1 MSKEPSVKQ
10 WFFVCYDQLNH
21 DIFPWSCG
29 NRIENGLIFIESK
42 AKGDSLNYHQQK
54 LALLLSNMRHF
65 AKEAE
70 DLGHPVR
77 YYHTDGNYSGL
88 LTEITSD

>member
-1 MSKEPSVKQ
+1 MRKSSDDVG

-21 DIFPWSCG
+21 NIFPWSNG
-29 NRIENGLIFIESK
+29 NRAENGLIFIESK

-65 AKEAE
+65 AKESE
-70 DLGHPVR
+70 D
-77 YYHTDGNYSGL
+77 
-88 LTEITSD
+88 